1 MRRVARRLV
10 QERGVWVG
18 EVSEGDRRAG
28 VSGPGVEIARV
39 SSRRRQDV
47 RVRGVAPTHS
57 LEAAASSSVER
68 MASSGSVLLRD
79 IAECW
84 HALAAALYGST
95 LGGRTVFVYAIGPPE
110 RYKGQLRSGVQIKKQ
125 EARSEKLD

>member
-1 MRRVARRLV
+1 MYGSERYPRVIAELASAGLASRLP
-10 QERGVWVG
+10 ESPHVG
-18 EVSEGDRRAG
+18 GRMSEQG
-28 VSGPGVEIARV
+28 I
-39 SSRRRQDV
+39 
-47 RVRGVAPTHS
+47 APTHS